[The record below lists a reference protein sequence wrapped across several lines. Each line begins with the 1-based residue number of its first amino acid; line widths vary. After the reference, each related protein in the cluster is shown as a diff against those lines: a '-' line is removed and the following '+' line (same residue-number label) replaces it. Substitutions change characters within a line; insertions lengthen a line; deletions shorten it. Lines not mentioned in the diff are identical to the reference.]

1 MNDVRPSGAHQTE
14 GPSGSFA
21 ASGDEVRNKEN
32 SSLVWI
38 LACCLCVGVLAVM
51 AAHAPARVRLIG
63 LFSVGF
69 GLFVGW
75 LTTRLAQLFEVRP
88 ARSTII
94 MLAASLTLVGFV
106 ATTWQTFRLDELT
119 QVKSSEEEL
128 AARLMREFDRQQG
141 IVTPDVAPL
150 SSLDQFRFR
159 GYLSRRVS
167 QLGRWPSPW
176 PELFW
181 CGECISAGIAAGWFA
196 QRSLSDP
203 TRRKLE
209 SGGAT

>member
-14 GPSGSFA
+14 GPVGSFA
-21 ASGDEVRNKEN
+21 ASGDEVRSVEN
-32 SSLVWI
+32 SHFVWI
-38 LACCLCVGVLAVM
+38 LACCLCVGVLAMM
-51 AAHAPARVRLIG
+51 AAHAPARIRLIG

-69 GLFVGW
+69 GLIVGW
-75 LTTRLAQLFEVRP
+75 LTTRLAQLLEVRP
-88 ARSTII
+88 ARSVII
-94 MLAASLTLVGFV
+94 MLAASLTLVGLV

-119 QVKSSEEEL
+119 QVKTIDEEL

-141 IVTPDVAPL
+141 IATPDLTPS
-150 SSLDQFRFR
+150 SSLQSFR
-159 GYLSRRVS
+159 GYLARRVS
-167 QLGRWPSPW
+167 QLGRWSSPW

-181 CGECISAGIAAGWFA
+181 WGECASASVAAGWFA

>member
-1 MNDVRPSGAHQTE
+1 MNDVRPSGAHQTD
-14 GPSGSFA
+14 GSSGSIA
-21 ASGDEVRNKEN
+21 ALGDEVRNEES
-32 SSLVWI
+32 SSLMWM
-38 LACCLCVGVLAVM
+38 LACCFCVGVLAVM

-88 ARSTII
+88 ARATII
-94 MLAASLTLVGFV
+94 MLAASLTLVGLV

-128 AARLMREFDRQQG
+128 AAKLMREFDRQQG
-141 IVTPDVAPL
+141 IATPDLTPS
-150 SSLDQFRFR
+150 SSLQRFR
-159 GYLSRRVS
+159 GYLTRRVR